1 MTAAASTRRPVLRA
15 AIVRKLL
22 VLGLTLLVLAGWGGW
37 QYLRRQSVDS
47 QTLGPLPADR
57 QALTVLLVEP
67 DVSLGID
74 SGMRRDY
81 TGPLARALA
90 RRLDEAGYRIQSLSA
105 RSDEERFGQTAQGP
119 DRAAAV
125 AHQARTAQAI
135 RDFAAPALRVSLAD
149 QRLDGRRVAEQSYRV
164 ELLDPQSL
172 QPAWRATLTWREG
185 RYQSIAL
192 LWHLRKNRL
201 PPPQWDSLADLAM
214 QRLRRD
220 GVIGQTAV
228 IR

>member
-1 MTAAASTRRPVLRA
+1 MTTVAPTRRPVLRA
-15 AIVRKLL
+15 AVVRKLL
-22 VLGLTLLVLAGWGGW
+22 ALGLMLLVLAGWGAW

-47 QTLGPLPADR
+47 ETLGPLPSDR
-57 QALTVLLVEP
+57 QAMTVLLVEP
-67 DVSLGID
+67 DVTLGID
-74 SGMRRDY
+74 AGLRRDH
-81 TGPLARALA
+81 TASLARALA
-90 RRLDEAGYRIQSLSA
+90 RRLDEAGYRTQSLSA
-105 RSDEERFGQTAQGP
+105 RSDEERFGQTAQGQ
-119 DRAAAV
+119 DRDAAA
-125 AHQARTAQAI
+125 AHQTRIAQAI
-135 RDFAAPALRVSLAD
+135 RDFAAPVLRVSLAD
-149 QRLDGRRVAEQSYRV
+149 QRMDGRRVAEHTYRV
-164 ELLDPQSL
+164 ELLEPQSL

-220 GVIGQTAV
+220 GVIGQSAV

>member
-1 MTAAASTRRPVLRA
+1 MTAAPTRRAGLRA
-15 AIVRKLL
+15 ALLRKLL
-22 VLGLTLLVLAGWGGW
+22 VLGLMLLVLAGWGAW
-37 QYLRRQSVDS
+37 QYLHRQSVDS
-47 QTLGPLPADR
+47 QTLGALPADR

-67 DVSLGID
+67 DVALGID
-74 SGMRRDY
+74 SGVRRDY
-81 TGPLARALA
+81 TGQLARALA
-90 RRLDEAGYRIQSLSA
+90 RRLDEAGYRTQSLSA
-105 RSDEERFGQTAQGP
+105 RSDEERFGQTAQGQ
-119 DRAAAV
+119 DREAAV

-135 RDFAAPALRVSLAD
+135 REFAAPVLRVSLAD
-149 QRLDGRRVAEQSYRV
+149 QRMDGRRIAEQSYRV
-164 ELLDPQSL
+164 ELIDPQSL

-220 GVIGQTAV
+220 GVIGQTAI

>member
-1 MTAAASTRRPVLRA
+1 MTAAPTRRAGLRA
-15 AIVRKLL
+15 ALVRKLL
-22 VLGLTLLVLAGWGGW
+22 VLGLMLLVLAGWGGW
-37 QYLRRQSVDS
+37 QYLRRQSIDS
-47 QTLGPLPADR
+47 ETLAPLPADR

-74 SGMRRDY
+74 SGVRRDY

-90 RRLDEAGYRIQSLSA
+90 RRLDEAGYRTQSLSA

-119 DRAAAV
+119 DRDAAV
-125 AHQARTAQAI
+125 AHQKRTAQAI
-135 RDFAAPALRVSLAD
+135 REFAAPVLRVSLAD
-149 QRLDGRRVAEQSYRV
+149 QRMDGRRIAEQSYRV